1 MTIGGGDVD
10 RRLSILQLTSTTNFK
25 CIEENMQV
33 VLDMF
38 MLFLEYAHENLLLS
52 GPSTLLDFLGVA
64 GRERREPLGN
74 FEFIPYN
81 GNL

>member
-1 MTIGGGDVD
+1 
-10 RRLSILQLTSTTNFK
+10 
-25 CIEENMQV
+25 MQV

-64 GRERREPLGN
+64 GRERRESLGK